1 MIKVKFCGLTRPE
14 DIRIVNKLKPDYI
27 GFVFYEKSKRNVTE
41 EKARELKEKLDD
53 SIKAVGVFVDED
65 ENRIAGIAN
74 EKIIDTIQL
83 HGHEDEVYIA
93 RLRKLT
99 DAKIIKAFQIKNNLT
114 NAEKGNC
121 ISDHSVQEK
130 TNTDAIKRINASSAD
145 MVLVD
150 SGQGTGKTFDWDVLG
165 KIERPFF
172 LAGGLNTEN
181 IESVITGIMP
191 YGIDMSSGIETDGI
205 KDESKM
211 NLIMRAVRGN

>member
-74 EKIIDTIQL
+74 EKTIDTIQL

-191 YGIDMSSGIETDGI
+191 YGIDLSSGIETDGI

>member
-114 NAEKGNC
+114 NGEKGNC